1 MKHLKTFE
9 NYSVEEGKIQK
20 FFTGH
25 SSSEEKE
32 QSKGKFFSDLEDFEK
47 KSNNNS
53 NISFNKEMLEKK
65 AKENNYKGGLEART
79 SAKDGQVYIVYKK
92 GVTGL
97 EDLGAS
103 AHIAGDAY

>member
-1 MKHLKTFE
+1 
-9 NYSVEEGKIQK
+9 
-20 FFTGH
+20 
-25 SSSEEKE
+25 
-32 QSKGKFFSDLEDFEK
+32 
-47 KSNNNS
+47 
-53 NISFNKEMLEKK
+53 MLERK